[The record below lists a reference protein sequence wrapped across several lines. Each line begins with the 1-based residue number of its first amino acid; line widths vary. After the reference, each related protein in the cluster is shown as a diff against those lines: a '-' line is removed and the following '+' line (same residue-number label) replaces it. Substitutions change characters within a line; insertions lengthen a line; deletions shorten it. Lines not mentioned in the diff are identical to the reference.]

1 MGNLKATKEHL
12 KPFRQLE
19 YSDELGQAFFI
30 GQRWKAHGEARRHL
44 GYNVNDDITDVANM
58 NGSVL
63 ALRCFVDQLRRVQ
76 KLRRQAPEEE
86 LPSDANRLQRI
97 RVSAILG
104 TDEGSAIAMWMLLEE
119 KKRLIIDICVGDD
132 AMGVGPHAEEILIRH
147 LAVKGAELGAQEIW
161 CRTRRTESG
170 KVYAPAALVNLSF
183 KAVPTAEQDEE
194 EWDTL
199 QVFEERKEIKE
210 TIPSLHLW
218 LTTRGLE
225 RHMQAA
231 NTWCYEMGAT
241 DINEVVD
248 NKEDFADYLGD
259 ALTEEERDRLFS
271 Y

>member
-1 MGNLKATKEHL
+1 MG
-12 KPFRQLE
+12 
-19 YSDELGQAFFI
+19 
-30 GQRWKAHGEARRHL
+30 
-44 GYNVNDDITDVANM
+44 
-58 NGSVL
+58 
-63 ALRCFVDQLRRVQ
+63 
-76 KLRRQAPEEE
+76 
-86 LPSDANRLQRI
+86 
-97 RVSAILG
+97 
-104 TDEGSAIAMWMLLEE
+104 
-119 KKRLIIDICVGDD
+119 
-132 AMGVGPHAEEILIRH
+132 
-147 LAVKGAELGAQEIW
+147 AVKGAELGAQEIW
-161 CRTRRTESG
+161 CRTRRTE
-170 KVYAPAALVNLSF
+170 SF